1 MGGTM
6 LGDSFNLVDLIKS
19 YLTNDYT
26 TRMSSALGENRDKT
40 HAALNAA
47 VPGIL
52 GGFDRAASTPD
63 GARRLS
69 SAIDETDD
77 SMLNNLT
84 GMFGKTSSMESGTGI
99 LGSILGSTG
108 LSDFS
113 GNLRRSSGLT
123 GRSVS
128 LMLGFL
134 VPLVLGVI
142 KKTMLARGLAFS
154 GIASLLASQR
164 ANIEAAMPKGMT
176 VVTAA
181 EPRREFAEETYTTP
195 RGVPRPRSAETT
207 ERRAERS
214 GRGWP
219 SWILP
224 LALIAGALGLIWHLG
239 NRPTVRAAREEG
251 KAVVGTTR
259 PQDEYRLG
267 RTSMETLKTKYASVF
282 QEAQAQGVQLS
293 TVRYENGKLV
303 LRGTAPSMEA
313 ANKVWQ
319 EIKRINPNL
328 DDISAYIS
336 VTPSS
341 MVPQTSTPQ
350 SSNEG
355 VETTPAE
362 PGAQSY
368 TVKRGDTLGSISRQF
383 YGNSKEYMRIFNA
396 NEDQIQNKNLLKVGQ
411 ELSIP
416 K

>member
-1 MGGTM
+1 M

-19 YLTNDYT
+19 HLTNDFT
-26 TRMSSALGENRDKT
+26 TRMSSVLGENRDKT

-77 SMLNNLT
+77 SMLNNLNGT
-84 GMFGKTSSMESGTGI
+84 FGKSSSLESGTGS
-99 LGSILGSTG
+99 LGSILGGTG
-108 LSDFS
+108 LSDFTS
-113 GNLRRSSGLT
+113 NIRRSSGLT

-142 KKTMLARGLAFS
+142 KKTILARGLTS
-154 GIASLLASQR
+154 SDIGNLLSSQR
-164 ANIEAAMPKGMT
+164 ANIDAAMPKGMAG
-176 VVTAA
+176 VAAA

-195 RGVPRPRSAETT
+195 RSVPRPGTSETS

-219 SWILP
+219 AWILP
-224 LALIAGALGLIWHLG
+224 LLLVAGALGLIWHLG
-239 NRPTVRAAREEG
+239 NRPVVRAAREEN
-251 KAVVGTTR
+251 KAIMGTTR
-259 PQDEYRLG
+259 PQDEVRSG
-267 RTSMETLKTKYASVF
+267 RTSMEALRTKYASVL

-293 TVRYENGKLV
+293 TVRYENGKLI

-313 ANKVWQ
+313 ANKVWE
-319 EIKRINPNL
+319 EIKRINPSL

-341 MVPQTSTPQ
+341 VPQASSPQ
-350 SSNEG
+350 SSSEG
-355 VETTPAE
+355 VEKTPAE
-362 PGAQSY
+362 SGAQSY
-368 TVKRGDTLGSISRQF
+368 TVKRGDTLGAISKQF
-383 YGNSKEYMRIFNA
+383 YGNSQEYMRIFNA
-396 NEDQIQNKNLLKVGQ
+396 NQSQIQNKNVLRVGQ
-411 ELSIP
+411 ELTIP
-416 K
+416 D